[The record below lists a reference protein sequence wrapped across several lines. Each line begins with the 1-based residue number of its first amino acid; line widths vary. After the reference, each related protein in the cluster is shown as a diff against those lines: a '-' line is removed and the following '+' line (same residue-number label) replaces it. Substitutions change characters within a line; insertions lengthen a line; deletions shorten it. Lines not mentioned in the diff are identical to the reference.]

1 MRILYIVPRF
11 PNIRTTFIAHEM
23 AELCNLGAEVFIA
36 TGWRSTAPPHS
47 IEEPFMDYL
56 IPLRL
61 TNPFLWLVALWQLI
75 RHPTIIPLLWELLVG
90 HLVSVYALLKFFANA
105 PKGLYSGWWA
115 RHNNIQHVHA
125 QFLTTPA
132 TIAVIASK
140 ISGIPYSTTGHAFD
154 IFATGPQLV
163 NGGLKTKCENSAFNV
178 MISNYNLQ
186 HMKHNQIPGHFELI
200 YNGVDTALF
209 QHPHPE
215 TILTHHPVRLLTV
228 GSLIEKKGHH
238 ILIEAVNI
246 LLERGIEVELS
257 IVGGG
262 PLEDD
267 LRSRAGANVQFLGT
281 MPQEKV
287 VENYASCD
295 IVVLACVVAAN
306 GDMDGLPTT
315 LIEALAMELP
325 AISTDI
331 SGIPEVIINGE
342 TGVCVGAGNP
352 AALADAIQWMIE
364 HPDEAR
370 QMGRHGRGLVL
381 ERFDRR
387 KNARRLYDLIQEGH

>member
-1 MRILYIVPRF
+1 MCVLYIVPRF

-23 AELCNLGAEVFIA
+23 AELRNLGAEIFVA
-36 TGWRSTAPPHS
+36 TGWSSRTAPHLV
-47 IEEPFMDYL
+47 EEPFMDHL
-56 IPLRL
+56 VPLRL
-61 TNPFLWLVALWQLI
+61 TNPLLWLLALWQLI
-75 RHPTIIPLLWELLVG
+75 RHPNIIPLLVELFIG
-90 HLVSVYALLKFFANA
+90 HLLSIYALLKFFANA
-105 PKGLYSGWWA
+105 PKGLYLGWWVH
-115 RHNNIQHVHA
+115 HNNIEHIHA

-154 IFATGPQLV
+154 IFATSPQLI
-163 NGGLKTKCENSAFNV
+163 NGGLKTKCKHAAFNV

-186 HMKHNQIPGHFELI
+186 HMKQKQIPGRFELI
-200 YNGVDTALF
+200 YNGIDTTLF
-209 QHPHPE
+209 PHPHPE
-215 TILTHHPVRLLTV
+215 TILTHHLVRLLAV
-228 GSLIEKKGHH
+228 GSLIEKKGHY
-238 ILIEAVNI
+238 ILIEAVKT
-246 LLERGIEVELS
+246 LSERDISVELS
-257 IVGGG
+257 IIGGG

-267 LRSRAGANVQFLGT
+267 LRAKAGDNVQFLGT

-342 TGVCVGAGNP
+342 TGLYVETGKS

-370 QMGRHGRGLVL
+370 RMGQRGRELVL